1 MEFRVSQLCMFNRR
15 KHSHLLRRKNW
26 GGGGVIIENAL
37 FINSYSN
44 NLAGIHL
51 SDVPQGNLMSG
62 QQNKWSLSLVSEG
75 RFDGAFLFCCN
86 FPALSIFFS
95 TDVMK
100 SSK

>member
-1 MEFRVSQLCMFNRR
+1 MWNSGSRSCACLIEENTVICLEE
-15 KHSHLLRRKNW
+15 KT